1 MTAGRF
7 STDVYAQ
14 RLSSA
19 ASAAAEA
26 GLAGL
31 VITPGYDLRYLVGS
45 RAQTFERLTALVLP
59 STGDDPTVMVPRL
72 ELAALKESA
81 VTELGLPVRDWADGD
96 DPYRLVADALG
107 GAPAATAVTDSMPA
121 LHLLPLADVLGVV
134 PVLATDV
141 LRRLRMIKD
150 AAEIDALRKAGAAI
164 DRVHARVPEFLVPG
178 RTEADVAADIAEA
191 IVAEGHSEVA
201 FIIVGSGPHG
211 ADPHHECSDREL
223 RAGDIVVVDIGGP
236 YEPGYN
242 SDSTRTYSI
251 GEPDPEVALRYS
263 VLQRAQQ
270 AAVEA
275 VRPGVTAQQVDAAA
289 RDVLAADGLAEAFV
303 HRTGHGIGL
312 SVHEEPYIVAGND
325 LTLEEGM
332 AFSVEPGIYF
342 PGQWGARIEDIVV
355 VTGDGALA
363 VNNRPHELVVVARRP
378 RARRFL
384 LLGAVEQVR
393 RAQDTLDTHL
403 DHHAARVD
411 PRGAVALGV
420 AQFGVADGLGIGVH
434 AGLAFQRQPPRAV
447 DLAEHGEPAVLRVHR
462 LLRTTR
468 GDDPGHVGLGIE
480 RKPDRHHV
488 R

>member
-1 MTAGRF
+1 MTVGRF

-14 RLSSA
+14 RLRA
-19 ASAAAEA
+19 AADAAAEA

-59 STGDDPTVMVPRL
+59 ASGEATVVVPRL
-72 ELAALKESA
+72 ELASLKESA
-81 VTELGLPVRDWADGD
+81 ITELPLAVRDWVDGD
-96 DPYRLVADALG
+96 DPYRLVADALRG
-107 GAPAATAVTDSMPA
+107 GREEHEGNEAPAATAVTDAMPA

-251 GEPDPEVALRYS
+251 GEPDPDVARRYA

-275 VRPGVTAQQVDAAA
+275 VRPGVTAQQVDATA
-289 RDVLAADGLAEAFV
+289 RDVLAAEGLAEAFV

-325 LTLEEGM
+325 LMLEEGM

-342 PGQWGARIEDIVV
+342 PGQWGARIEDIVI
-355 VTGDGALA
+355 VTADGALS
-363 VNNRPHELVVVARRP
+363 VNARPHDLVVVP
-378 RARRFL
+378 
-384 LLGAVEQVR
+384 
-393 RAQDTLDTHL
+393 
-403 DHHAARVD
+403 
-411 PRGAVALGV
+411 
-420 AQFGVADGLGIGVH
+420 
-434 AGLAFQRQPPRAV
+434 AG
-447 DLAEHGEPAVLRVHR
+447 PA
-462 LLRTTR
+462 TSA
-468 GDDPGHVGLGIE
+468 
-480 RKPDRHHV
+480 
-488 R
+488 

>member
-1 MTAGRF
+1 
-7 STDVYAQ
+7 VYAQ
-14 RLSSA
+14 RLRLA
-19 ASAAAEA
+19 AGAAGNA

-59 STGDDPTVMVPRL
+59 TAGEPTMVVPRL
-72 ELAALKESA
+72 ELASLKDSA
-81 VTELGLPVRDWADGD
+81 VTELGLAVRDWVDGE
-96 DPYRLVADALG
+96 DPYCVVSDALG
-107 GAPAATAVTDSMPA
+107 GAPVATAVTDAMPA

-150 AAEIDALRKAGAAI
+150 PAEIDALRKAGAAI
-164 DRVHARVPEFLVPG
+164 DRVHARVPEFLVAG

-201 FIIVGSGPHG
+201 FVIVGSGPHG

-251 GEPDPEVALRYS
+251 GEPDPEVARRYA

-275 VRPGVTAQQVDAAA
+275 VRPGVTAEQVDAVA
-289 RDVLAADGLAEAFV
+289 RDVLAAEGLADAFV

-312 SVHEEPYIVAGND
+312 SVHEEPYIVAGNA
-325 LTLEEGM
+325 LPLEAGM

-342 PGQWGARIEDIVV
+342 PGEWGARIEDIVV
-355 VTGDGALA
+355 VTADGALP
-363 VNNRPHELVVVARRP
+363 VNNRPHELVVVPAGP
-378 RARRFL
+378 
-384 LLGAVEQVR
+384 
-393 RAQDTLDTHL
+393 
-403 DHHAARVD
+403 AA
-411 PRGAVALGV
+411 
-420 AQFGVADGLGIGVH
+420 
-434 AGLAFQRQPPRAV
+434 AG
-447 DLAEHGEPAVLRVHR
+447 
-462 LLRTTR
+462 
-468 GDDPGHVGLGIE
+468 
-480 RKPDRHHV
+480 
-488 R
+488 